1 MAKRVREGTSG
12 VQVPQQGKLES
23 SAPPPSAKRCRA
35 APEASGEWAVGQCPA
50 GLPRWR
56 QLWEGRGGGMA
67 VDYEELLWGWFPFV
81 DEDFSCEGE
90 EGWLCIWGYD
100 EQRHALCE

>member
-1 MAKRVREGTSG
+1 MAKRVRDGTSG
-12 VQVPQQGKLES
+12 VQCRSRES
-23 SAPPPSAKRCRA
+23 SRGGAGGQRRVGRRPVPGGFA
-35 APEASGEWAVGQCPA
+35 EVETTVGGE
-50 GLPRWR
+50 
-56 QLWEGRGGGMA
+56 GGGMA

-100 EQRHALCE
+100 EPRHALCE